1 MLIKEL
7 NVIINIAASVDFN
20 ERICDALQINYF
32 GCIRMLQLASECKNL
47 SIYTH
52 VSTCYVN
59 CEKKGFIHEKIYEI
73 EEDSEIIVNNIMKLT
88 PEEQDT
94 QLKSILGPWPNTYTY
109 TKSMAERTLRKTKP
123 AHLPVCILRPSIIAA
138 SAKEPFPGWTDT
150 LSAAGGLSVAGASG
164 VLNYINTKKDNI
176 SDIIPVDYVSN
187 AIIVSTVMCA
197 DKPGLTVVHS
207 SSSHVNPVTWG
218 EYLKYGFDFVTY
230 QPLSTQVFKPK
241 IDFVQNKKQLLR
253 KFYWRS
259 EVPTAILDKV
269 SRIPGISSPKLKKD
283 VS

>member
-1 MLIKEL
+1 
-7 NVIINIAASVDFN
+7 
-20 ERICDALQINYF
+20 
-32 GCIRMLQLASECKNL
+32 
-47 SIYTH
+47 

-59 CEKKGFIHEKIYEI
+59 CEKKGFIHEKIYDI

-94 QLKSILGPWPNTYTY
+94 QLKTILGPWPNTYTY

-123 AHLPVCILRPSIIAA
+123 ANLPVCILRPSIIAA

-259 EVPTAILDKV
+259 EVPTAIPDKV